1 MGRRL
6 NDLLTPRFVVVGY
19 YSYYHTGCC
28 HSRMME
34 NGITK
39 GYDFGLVLFDVE
51 GSEGQPDMQYIF
63 Q

>member
-1 MGRRL
+1 
-6 NDLLTPRFVVVGY
+6 
-19 YSYYHTGCC
+19 
-28 HSRMME
+28 MME